1 MNLTE
6 YQDAY
11 QKKDLALTL
20 DHLIILMHRFVKK
33 IEKNLQ
39 KQQMVLPVSS
49 NLFQPLVQL
58 LLSQYTWLLGL
69 LLFGVLCQI

>member
-11 QKKDLALTL
+11 QEKDLAFTL
-20 DHLIILMHRFVKK
+20 DHLIILMYRFVKK